1 MMMLIA
7 VVIII
12 IVRSH
17 LGSSVRVACEWRL
30 LTKHAASKLR
40 LFLRPRRLQL
50 GPWRSLWLG
59 HCQAFQEIQDRDR
72 AYIVGH
78 RPRGRGGISGHRPGS
93 RREPDFT
100 GRPWRNP
107 KPARPQDLL

>member
-1 MMMLIA
+1 MSARKAPESLGAMSWTLSGPKTNTLGTSMMMMMLIA

-17 LGSSVRVACEWRL
+17 LGSSVRVACEWKL

-40 LFLRPRRLQL
+40 LFLRPRRLQPR
-50 GPWRSLWLG
+50 PWRPLWLG

-78 RPRGRGGISGHRPGS
+78 RPRG
-93 RREPDFT
+93 
-100 GRPWRNP
+100 
-107 KPARPQDLL
+107 

>member
-1 MMMLIA
+1 MSARKAPESLGAMPWTLSGPKAITLGTSMMTMLIA
-7 VVIII
+7 VVIIF

-50 GPWRSLWLG
+50 GPWRSFWLG

-78 RPRGRGGISGHRPGS
+78 RPRG
-93 RREPDFT
+93 
-100 GRPWRNP
+100 
-107 KPARPQDLL
+107 

>member
-1 MMMLIA
+1 MSARKAPESLGAMPWTLPGPKTKTLGTSMMMMLIA

-17 LGSSVRVACEWRL
+17 LGSSVRVACEWKL

-78 RPRGRGGISGHRPGS
+78 RPRG
-93 RREPDFT
+93 
-100 GRPWRNP
+100 
-107 KPARPQDLL
+107 

>member
-1 MMMLIA
+1 MSARKAPESLGAMPWTLSGPKTNTLETSMMMMMLIA

-17 LGSSVRVACEWRL
+17 LGSSVRVACEWKL

-50 GPWRSLWLG
+50 GPWRS
-59 HCQAFQEIQDRDR
+59 F
-72 AYIVGH
+72 
-78 RPRGRGGISGHRPGS
+78 
-93 RREPDFT
+93 
-100 GRPWRNP
+100 
-107 KPARPQDLL
+107 

>member
-1 MMMLIA
+1 MSARKAPESLGAMPWTLSGLKTNTLGTSMMMMMMLIA

-17 LGSSVRVACEWRL
+17 VGSSVRVACEWSL

-50 GPWRSLWLG
+50 GPWRS
-59 HCQAFQEIQDRDR
+59 F
-72 AYIVGH
+72 
-78 RPRGRGGISGHRPGS
+78 
-93 RREPDFT
+93 
-100 GRPWRNP
+100 
-107 KPARPQDLL
+107 